1 MLSTPPLVQAQLSE
15 ALSIVCGHDFP
26 QQWPNLLSELV
37 ERLVGSNDLKTISG
51 VLATAN
57 SIFKRYRYEAVGGT
71 RVWAVQGRGRYMGR
85 SSPPTKIHDQDPL
98 GQLHPPLLPHLPRFF
113 FNHGRPF
120 SPSVRP
126 PLCFPCTLFDCP
138 LMNAV
143 LCPYDCSNQYGS
155 DTMVKE
161 LEGSQNVFAG
171 PLLDTTKKL
180 SQVSLH
186 TSEHLFTPSHDSCLP
201 LI

>member
-1 MLSTPPLVQAQLSE
+1 
-15 ALSIVCGHDFP
+15 
-26 QQWPNLLSELV
+26 
-37 ERLVGSNDLKTISG
+37 
-51 VLATAN
+51 
-57 SIFKRYRYEAVGGT
+57 
-71 RVWAVQGRGRYMGR
+71 
-85 SSPPTKIHDQDPL
+85 
-98 GQLHPPLLPHLPRFF
+98 
-113 FNHGRPF
+113 
-120 SPSVRP
+120 
-126 PLCFPCTLFDCP
+126 
-138 LMNAV
+138 MNAV

-186 TSEHLFTPSHDSCLP
+186 TSGHLFTPSHDSRRT